1 MPKRSGKQA
10 ETYAVRAVPY
20 EGQVG
25 AGRLLPFVAKDGV
38 IEVPVPDSIGEGEQL
53 GTMTVNGSS
62 LERVGIFDGDI
73 VLVRR
78 VTSRRQI
85 KRNSI
90 CVVYIP
96 SLGEVL
102 AKKVTFEED
111 VIILH
116 HCGIEPREP
125 MAFTADEVEVRGIV
139 ISATKQ
145 QPDWPFV
152 DQVIPPLRLVA
163 SSGARVKKIKAA
175 IVAMKKPPEEDPF

>member
-1 MPKRSGKQA
+1 MPKRNAKQA
-10 ETYAVRAVPY
+10 ETYSVRAIPY

-38 IEVPVPDSIGEGEQL
+38 IEVPVPDSIGGGEQL
-53 GTMTVNGSS
+53 GTMTVNGNS

-102 AKKVTFEED
+102 AKKITFED
-111 VIILH
+111 GVIILH
-116 HCGIEPREP
+116 HCGLEPREP
-125 MAFTADEVEVRGIV
+125 LAFTTEEVEIRGIV

-152 DQVIPPLRLVA
+152 DAVVPARRLVA
-163 SSGARVKKIKAA
+163 SSGARVKKVRQA
-175 IVAMKKPPEEDPF
+175 IAAMKKPEEELPF